1 VPRPPAVDHDGL
13 DHDDV
18 SDAERDDATGDG
30 TA

>member
-1 VPRPPAVDHDGL
+1 VDHDGL